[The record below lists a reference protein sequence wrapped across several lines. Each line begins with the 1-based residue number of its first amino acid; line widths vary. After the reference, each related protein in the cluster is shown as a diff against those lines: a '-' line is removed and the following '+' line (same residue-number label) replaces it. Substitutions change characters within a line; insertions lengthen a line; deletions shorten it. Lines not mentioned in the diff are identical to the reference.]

1 MTKLEL
7 MEMLEGV
14 DDNAELTFV
23 ENRSDRD
30 GYPCDVRVR
39 VYKVLGGEVVK
50 VRGEYGI
57 ERYENLTDDIE
68 YVERKNAFGIE
79 IGYYRRKEG

>member
-7 MEMLEGV
+7 MKMLENV

-23 ENRSDRD
+23 VDGRDRD
-30 GYPCDVRVR
+30 GYPEDNKVN
-39 VYKVLGGEVVK
+39 VYKVLGGEVVN

-57 ERYENLTDDIE
+57 HRYENLTDDIE
-68 YVERKNAFGIE
+68 YVKTKNLFGIE
-79 IGYYRRKEG
+79 VGYYQKKNN

>member
-7 MEMLEGV
+7 MKMLENV

-23 ENRSDRD
+23 VEACDRD
-30 GYPCDVRVR
+30 GFLEDRKVA
-39 VYKVLGGEVVK
+39 VYNVLGGEVVY

-57 ERYENLTDDIE
+57 HRYENLTDDIE
-68 YVERKNAFGIE
+68 YIAKKNLFGAE
-79 IGYYRRKEG
+79 IGYYQRKK

>member
-7 MEMLEGV
+7 MKMLENV

-23 ENRSDRD
+23 VDGRDYD
-30 GYPCDVRVR
+30 GYPEDKVVK
-39 VYKVLGGEVVK
+39 VYKVLGGEVVR

-57 ERYENLTDDIE
+57 HRYENLTDDIE
-68 YVERKNAFGIE
+68 YVEKKNMYGIE
-79 IGYYRRKEG
+79 IGYYQRKKI

>member
-7 MEMLEGV
+7 MKMLENV

-23 ENRSDRD
+23 ENYTDRD
-30 GYPCDVRVR
+30 GFPEDCKVY
-39 VYKVLGGEVVK
+39 VYKVLGGEVVR

-57 ERYENLTDDIE
+57 DRYENLTDDLE
-68 YVERKNAFGIE
+68 YVSKKNLCGIE
-79 IGYYRRKEG
+79 IGYYQRKEG

>member
-7 MEMLEGV
+7 MKMLENV

-23 ENRSDRD
+23 ADGRDRD
-30 GYPCDVRVR
+30 GYPEDNKVK
-39 VYKVLGGEVVK
+39 VYKVLGGKVVS

-57 ERYENLTDDIE
+57 YRYENLTDDIE
-68 YVERKNAFGIE
+68 YVEKKNMYGIE
-79 IGYYRRKEG
+79 IGYYQRKEA